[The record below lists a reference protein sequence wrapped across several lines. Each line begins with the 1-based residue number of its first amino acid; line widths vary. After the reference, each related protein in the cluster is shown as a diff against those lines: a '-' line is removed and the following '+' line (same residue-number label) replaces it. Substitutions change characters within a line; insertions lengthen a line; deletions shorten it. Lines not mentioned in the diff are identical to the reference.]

1 MQRLKIVFCGTPNF
15 CLPSLEL
22 LHQSPA
28 VDLKYVVS
36 MPDRPAGRGRKHLP
50 SAVTSYARKHNLN
63 LIQTADLNTE
73 KEIIDRFER
82 DQLDM
87 TIVIAF
93 AQFLGKRLLALP
105 RLGCFNLHA
114 SLLPRWRGA
123 APIQYALLNGDSETG
138 VSIQKMVRQMDA
150 GDIFWQGKVPIGEKI
165 NQQEL
170 FTQLARKATVGI
182 CELIKAA
189 GAGQIALT
197 AQDQARVSFAPT
209 LKKSDGLLRFRQES
223 AGKLCRQVRAFFP
236 WPGSYF
242 FLNGLRTKVHAACES
257 GRELAPGEIE
267 TRWGSLLVGCRQGC
281 LHLTRVQLEGKKAM
295 PDDEFLRGLQSRFS
309 HFELSEEV

>member
-1 MQRLKIVFCGTPNF
+1 MERLKVAFCGTPEF
-15 CLPSLEL
+15 CLPSLET

-36 MPDRPAGRGRKHLP
+36 MPGRPAGRGRRPLDP
-50 SAVTSYARKHNLN
+50 AVASYARKHELA
-63 LIQTADLNTE
+63 LIQTPDLNAE
-73 KEIIDRFER
+73 EEVINQFER
-82 DQLDM
+82 ESLDM
-87 TIVIAF
+87 IVVIAF

-150 GDIFWQGKVPIGEKI
+150 GDIFWQGKVPISENT
-165 NQQEL
+165 NQEEL
-170 FTQLARKATVGI
+170 FTKLSRIAVIGI

-189 GAGQIALT
+189 QNGHILLT
-197 AQDQARVSFAPT
+197 PQDENKASFAPT
-209 LKKSDGLLRFRQES
+209 LKKSDGLLRFRKAS
-223 AGKLCRQVRAFFP
+223 ARKLCRQVRAFYP

-242 FLNGLRTKVHAACES
+242 FLNGLRAKVHRAEES
-257 GRELAPGEIE
+257 GRELAPGEVE
-267 TRWGSLLVGCRQGC
+267 TRWGSLLVGCREGC
-281 LHLTRVQLEGKKAM
+281 LHLTRIQLEGKKAM
-295 PDDEFLRGLQSRFS
+295 PDDELLRGLANRFS
-309 HFELSEEV
+309 HFELSEET

>member
-1 MQRLKIVFCGTPNF
+1 MERLKIVFCGTPEF
-15 CLPSLEL
+15 CLPSLQA

-36 MPDRPAGRGRKHLP
+36 MPDRPARRGQRPLP
-50 SAVTSYARKHNLN
+50 PAVADYARKHNLT
-63 LIQTADLNTE
+63 LIQTADLNAE
-73 KEIIDRFER
+73 KEIIEQFER
-82 DQLDM
+82 AQLDM
-87 TIVIAF
+87 IVVIAF

-123 APIQYALLNGDSETG
+123 APIQYALLNGDRETG

-150 GDIFWQGKVPIGEKI
+150 GDIFWQGKVAITEST

-170 FTQLARKATVGI
+170 FTQLAHKATLGI

-189 GAGQIALT
+189 LSGDIPLT
-197 AQDQARVSFAPT
+197 PQDESVASFAPT

-223 AGKLCRQVRAFFP
+223 ACKLSHQVRAFFP

-242 FLNGLRTKVHAACES
+242 FLNGLRTKVHSAQES
-257 GRELAPGEIE
+257 GRKLSPGEVE

-295 PDDEFLRGLQSRFS
+295 SDDELLRGLKNRFS
-309 HFELSEEV
+309 HFELSEEA